1 MNHILK
7 KNVPNLDLKK
17 APFVHSMLDSADRY
31 ISNLD
36 LSDCK
41 ITLTKVCEHYR
52 EYLTNSTNQY
62 SVTVLCSF
70 LDKLLLHKKMQEIYL
85 DR

>member
-1 MNHILK
+1 MSHILK
-7 KNVPNLDLKK
+7 KDIPNLDLKK
-17 APFVHSMLDSADRY
+17 APFSQCMLDSADRY

-36 LSDCK
+36 LSDTK
-41 ITLTKVCEHYR
+41 LTLTNICQYYR
-52 EYLTNSTNQY
+52 DYLNNSTNKY

-85 DR
+85 N